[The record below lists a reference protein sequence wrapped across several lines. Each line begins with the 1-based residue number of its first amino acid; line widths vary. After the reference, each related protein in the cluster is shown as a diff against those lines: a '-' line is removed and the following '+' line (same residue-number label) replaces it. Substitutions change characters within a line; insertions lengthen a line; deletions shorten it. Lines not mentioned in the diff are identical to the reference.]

1 MQSEQREAAP
11 MLVISKILVLEEADV
26 VAEPLK
32 SFCEENHL
40 MGIRPC
46 AGRRADVTRILKSN
60 IDLGGVLL
68 YENLGG
74 PGQGLTLASEIHA
87 ARPELPLFLRRDSV
101 ASMAGLS
108 EREAAMFRCA
118 YTLNH
123 LDLLRMSLG
132 ASIFNRIYPNGLVR
146 GITEISRSS
155 LQHVFRN
162 CRIDIETPYL
172 VKDRFIYGEVSSMIS
187 IDSHWCRGYMMM
199 QAEEDA
205 ILALIRN
212 RIDGYGSGA
221 GFRDLNSVLGEA
233 TNLIWGAFRNRYV
246 SVGKADG
253 VSATQVP
260 ILINHQR
267 RYICFGSEDP
277 QLCIQYRLWAE
288 DDPEGLVV
296 PVYQR
301 FVFNMNWA
309 PEDFQERSAAEAL
322 ADAGEL
328 ELF

>member
-1 MQSEQREAAP
+1 M
-11 MLVISKILVLEEADV
+11 VISKILVLEEAA
-26 VAEPLK
+26 VAADPLK
-32 SFCEENHL
+32 HFCEENCL
-40 MGIRPC
+40 VGIRPS
-46 AGRRADVTRILKSN
+46 AGRTADMARILKSN

-74 PGQGLTLASEIHA
+74 AGQGLALASEIHA

-108 EREAAMFRCA
+108 EHEATMFRCA

-132 ASIFNRIYPNGLVR
+132 TSIFNRVYPNELVR
-146 GITEISRSS
+146 GIAELSQSS
-155 LQHVFRN
+155 LQHVFRD

-172 VKDRFIYGEVSSMIS
+172 VKDRFIYGEVFSMIS
-187 IDSHWCRGYMMM
+187 IDSHWCRGYMML
-199 QAEEDA
+199 QAEEEA

-212 RIDGYGSGA
+212 RIDGYGPEA

-246 SVGKADG
+246 TDGEADG
-253 VSATQVP
+253 LPATQVP

-267 RYICFGSEDP
+267 RYISFGSEDP
-277 QLCIQYRLWAE
+277 QLCIQYRLQPA
-288 DDPEGLVV
+288 DDPEGAVI

-301 FVFNMNWA
+301 FVFNMNWS
-309 PEDFQERSAAEAL
+309 PEDFQESTTAEAL